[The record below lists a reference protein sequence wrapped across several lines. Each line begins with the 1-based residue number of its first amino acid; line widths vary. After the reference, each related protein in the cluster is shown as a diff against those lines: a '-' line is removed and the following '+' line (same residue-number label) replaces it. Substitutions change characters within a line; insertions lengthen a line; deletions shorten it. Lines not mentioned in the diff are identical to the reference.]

1 MQGQTEEV
9 QVKQMQQVEF
19 VMAKSPEQ
27 IELERREAALI
38 ALKQRFGVAIAKI
51 RHSVDEDVDDDY
63 PSCPDHYTVMVELDG
78 ATWLFSCDSSTRS
91 AIRQSNQPGNRTIYI
106 EGTNYNIAAEGA
118 DADLEYIESYDGI
131 NVTDFFANGRK
142 AEMSAFVMAC
152 IRRDDSD
159 VRRFME
165 LVMKHGQFDVQWPTG
180 VQTVDLV
187 ELYILLSKAKS
198 DKAMVRLTDG
208 TVGILSELAYHEEGM
223 FNPEYV
229 EYRLQRT
236 LAIGTGITTAN
247 VTKHVLETK
256 NTVEN
261 MAVRPATEAEI
272 AEAVEVGRANFK
284 LLSGEGNEGHN
295 HVMFNGT
302 SYTPDWRGNPV
313 PQVTKSRVVIDA
325 EGLRLLSQNKLQ
337 GLYNMLRMGVDLDRK
352 RDEKAKAPTDMDLA
366 MLEPVAIFFNLER
379 CDWQLGY
386 LKEITPIKFREN
398 AFDRLVLD
406 DHRKR
411 LVQSLVIYTNSG
423 NARNVDIID
432 GKGGGAIFLLDG
444 PPGTGKTLT
453 AEATAEKLERPLYKV
468 GLGELG
474 TNAERMEGRLNEVL
488 NIARR
493 WNAVLLLDEADV
505 FLEKRSTE
513 NLTRNAMVAVF
524 LRLME
529 YYNGILF
536 LTTNRG
542 DNFDP
547 AVLSR
552 VTLALHFKKPTAE
565 GRKIIWRNLLENAE
579 VEVTEADLGNL
590 AALDINGR
598 EIKNAINSSQ
608 ALAAADGTSVT
619 YQHIRELTDAQALFA
634 EEVVRTTETA
644 ETSDRSLVTRLVTAL
659 LALIG
664 SK

>member
-1 MQGQTEEV
+1 MSEQQQQV
-9 QVKQMQQVEF
+9 QLQQVEF
-19 VMAKSPEQ
+19 VMAKTPEQ
-27 IELERREAALI
+27 IAREAAVAAAI
-38 ALKQRFGVAIAKI
+38 AQQQRFGIAVAKVC
-51 RHSVDEDVDDDY
+51 RTSEGDDDVEEGAESKN
-63 PSCPDHYTVMVELDG
+63 PRLNHYTVKLEIDG
-78 ATWLFSCDSSTRS
+78 DVWLLSSDSSTRS
-91 AIRQSNQPGNRTIYI
+91 AIRAARQPEARHIMLSGGSFNV
-106 EGTNYNIAAEGA
+106 AAEGA
-118 DADLEYIESYDGI
+118 DEDHEYIESYDGI
-131 NVTDFFANGRK
+131 NVTDLFSTGSK
-142 AEMSAFVMAC
+142 ADISNFVMSC

-159 VRRFME
+159 VRAFMAN
-165 LVMKHGQFDVQWPTG
+165 VMKYGKYEVQWPTG
-180 VQTVDLV
+180 VHAVNLID
-187 ELYILLSKAKS
+187 LYILMSGVKS
-198 DKAMVRLTDG
+198 DKAMVRLEDG
-208 TVGILSELAYHEEGM
+208 SVGILTSLAYNEASM
-223 FNPEYV
+223 FSPEHI

-236 LAIGTGITTAN
+236 LAIGTGVTMASITHYVTAQKSTEHN
-247 VTKHVLETK
+247 L
-256 NTVEN
+256 
-261 MAVRPATEAEI
+261 ALRPASTQEI
-272 AEAVEVGRANFK
+272 ADAVEVGRARF
-284 LLSGEGNEGHN
+284 LMIAGNAGEGHN

-302 SYTPDWRGNPV
+302 SFKPDWRGRPV

-325 EGLRLLSQNKLQ
+325 EGLRLLDQHELQ
-337 GLYNMLRMGVDLDRK
+337 GLFNMMKLGVDLDRK
-352 RDEKAKAPTDMDLA
+352 RDDKAKEPSEQDLA
-366 MLEPVAIFFNLER
+366 MLEPIVVFFNLDR

-386 LKEITPIKFREN
+386 LKDVAPIKFRSN

-406 DHRKR
+406 AHRKR
-411 LVQSLVIYTNSG
+411 LVQALVVHTNSG
-423 NARNVDIID
+423 TQRNVDIID

-453 AEATAEKLERPLYKV
+453 AEATAENLERPLYKV

-474 TNAERMEGRLNEVL
+474 TDAERMEGKLDQVL

-565 GRKIIWRNLLENAE
+565 GRKIIWQNLLENAMIT
-579 VEVTEADLGNL
+579 VSAKDLANL
-590 AALDINGR
+590 AELDINGR

-608 ALAAADGTSVT
+608 ALADADGTSVT
-619 YQHIRELTDAQALFA
+619 YDHIRELTDAQALFTEEVKRDVTEVNA
-634 EEVVRTTETA
+634 EEGFVK
-644 ETSDRSLVTRLVTAL
+644 RLVTAL
-659 LALIG
+659 MKLA
-664 SK
+664 K